1 MKDKINDG
9 CFLLVIAFVVA
20 FAIMLNAFGKT
31 DER

>member
-9 CFLLVIAFVVA
+9 FLLLAIAFVVA
-20 FAIMLNAFGKT
+20 FAIMLNAFGKA

>member
-9 CFLLVIAFVVA
+9 FLLLAIAFVVVLV
-20 FAIMLNAFGKT
+20 IMLNAFGKT